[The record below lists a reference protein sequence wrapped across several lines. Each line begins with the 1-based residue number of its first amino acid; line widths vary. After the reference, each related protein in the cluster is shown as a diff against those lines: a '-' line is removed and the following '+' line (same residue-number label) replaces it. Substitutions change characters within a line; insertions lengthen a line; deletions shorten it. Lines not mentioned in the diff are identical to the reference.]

1 MKINKDSLKAKA
13 NNISKE
19 LNISQNVVYN
29 RFFYD
34 AFLFRL
40 SKSKYN
46 NQFILKGG
54 LYLSSIL
61 GINNRSTMDI
71 DFYIRKISMEKDKI
85 VDIIKEIISTNVD
98 DDIWFEIIN
107 IGNIRNE
114 DQYGGFQITILGHLD
129 NVKCQFGIDIAT
141 GDPIIPSE
149 KNYEYKCLVTKES
162 LALKVYS
169 LESVIAEKL
178 ETILAKS
185 IFNSRSKD
193 YYDLY
198 ILRKT
203 QLLNIDNQLL
213 IKAFQETCCYRNFNI
228 SKSDALI
235 LIDEINNNQQIN
247 IRWINYCKNV
257 KYIENLSFKDVIASI
272 KEWIESIFE

>member
-1 MKINKDSLKAKA
+1 
-13 NNISKE
+13 
-19 LNISQNVVYN
+19 
-29 RFFYD
+29 
-34 AFLFRL
+34 
-40 SKSKYN
+40 
-46 NQFILKGG
+46 
-54 LYLSSIL
+54 
-61 GINNRSTMDI
+61 MDI

-98 DDIWFEIIN
+98 DGIWFEIIN

-114 DQYGGFQITILGHLD
+114 DQYGGFQITILGHQD

-162 LALKVYS
+162 LNLKVYS

-213 IKAFQETCCYRNFNI
+213 IKAFQETCHYRKFNI
-228 SKSDALI
+228 YKNDALI
-235 LIDEINNNQQIN
+235 LIDEIKNNQQIN
-247 IRWINYCKNV
+247 IRWMNYCKNV
-257 KYIENLSFKDVIASI
+257 KYIENLPFKDVIASI

>member
-1 MKINKDSLKAKA
+1 
-13 NNISKE
+13 
-19 LNISQNVVYN
+19 
-29 RFFYD
+29 
-34 AFLFRL
+34 
-40 SKSKYN
+40 
-46 NQFILKGG
+46 
-54 LYLSSIL
+54 
-61 GINNRSTMDI
+61 MDI

-98 DDIWFEIIN
+98 DGIWFEIIN

-141 GDPIIPSE
+141 GDSIIPSE

-162 LALKVYS
+162 LDLKVYS
-169 LESVIAEKL
+169 LESVVAEKL
-178 ETILAKS
+178 ETILSKS

-235 LIDEINNNQQIN
+235 LIDEISNNQQIN

-257 KYIENLSFKDVIASI
+257 RYIENLPFKDVIASI
-272 KEWIESIFE
+272 KEWIESTFE

>member
-34 AFLFRL
+34 AFLSRL

-98 DDIWFEIIN
+98 DGIWFEIIN

-198 ILRKT
+198 I
-203 QLLNIDNQLL
+203 
-213 IKAFQETCCYRNFNI
+213 
-228 SKSDALI
+228 
-235 LIDEINNNQQIN
+235 
-247 IRWINYCKNV
+247 
-257 KYIENLSFKDVIASI
+257 
-272 KEWIESIFE
+272 

>member
-34 AFLFRL
+34 AFLSRL

-98 DDIWFEIIN
+98 DGIWFEIIN

-162 LALKVYS
+162 LNLKVYS
-169 LESVIAEKL
+169 LESVVAEKL

-213 IKAFQETCCYRNFNI
+213 IKAFQETCWYRNFYI

-257 KYIENLSFKDVIASI
+257 KYIENLPFKDVIASI

>member
-13 NNISKE
+13 NNLSKE

-34 AFLFRL
+34 AFLSRL

-98 DDIWFEIIN
+98 DGIWFEIIN

-162 LALKVYS
+162 LNLKVYS

-257 KYIENLSFKDVIASI
+257 KYIENLPFKDVIASI

>member
-19 LNISQNVVYN
+19 FNISQNVVYN

-34 AFLFRL
+34 AFLSRL

-46 NQFILKGG
+46 NQFVLKGG

-98 DDIWFEIIN
+98 DGIWFEVIN

-162 LALKVYS
+162 LNLKVYS